1 MEMRFTGLIADMPS
15 LPGFLTKS
23 SQRLVA
29 DEEQA
34 FSAQVTERGPGETN
48 RLAHATVEKVPPH
61 VLFSF
66 CIISADGALHPP
78 CIDANGFFTLLRILH
93 GCKLVV
99 FGSPSVA
106 RPSTLPHLQ
115 DSWEFLQDPTL
126 VRGAVLLQRR
136 DVLCVDLSCLGSLTE
151 TVLKHYAPS
160 DSSRGGHGALERQA
174 VTITNGRCSFRLCAS
189 SGAYSWQPDRVLRL
203 LDAMVPCEP

>member
-15 LPGFLTKS
+15 LPAFLTKS

-48 RLAHATVEKVPPH
+48 RLAPH

-66 CIISADGALHPP
+66 CIISADGALHAP
-78 CIDANGFFTLLRILH
+78 CIDANGFFTLLHILH

-99 FGSPSVA
+99 FGSPSVT

-126 VRGAVLLQRR
+126 VRGAVLLQRG

-174 VTITNGRCSFRLCAS
+174 VAVTNGRCSFRLRAS
-189 SGAYSWQPDRVLRL
+189 SGAYSWRPDRVLRL
-203 LDAMVPCEP
+203 LDAMVPCKP